1 MNFLQ
6 EMAELGA
13 QQAAA
18 ALSTMVALPVTVK
31 TRRAVQ
37 LTLPEITDV
46 ENPATASADFV
57 GVYFTLHG
65 PQPGSALV
73 VLPEDD
79 AGELVRIV
87 RASVCGGPALDEIG
101 MSAVAEIANI
111 IAGAFFAAARK
122 FVRFP
127 LIHSV
132 PRVLTAAWPSLVAML
147 KPAIARGECS
157 LALLECELAVERIN
171 ARCFLMIVVGKWTE

>member
-6 EMAELGA
+6 EMAQLGA
-13 QQAAA
+13 EQAAV
-18 ALSTMVALPVTVK
+18 ALSTMLELRVSVNTL
-31 TRRAVQ
+31 RAVQ
-37 LTLPEITDV
+37 LTLPEIAAVD
-46 ENPATASADFV
+46 TAAAARADFV

-65 PQPGSALV
+65 QQPGRALV
-73 VLPEDD
+73 IFSEDH
-79 AGELVRIV
+79 AGALVHVV
-87 RASVCGGPALDEIG
+87 RGERRAGPALDDLG
-101 MSAVAEIANI
+101 MSAIAEIGNV

-122 FVRFP
+122 FVQFP

-132 PRVLTAAWPSLVAML
+132 PRVVADAWKPLVGLLTPTVG
-147 KPAIARGECS
+147 RTDES

>member
-18 ALSTMVALPVTVK
+18 ALSTMVGLPVRVE

-37 LTLPEITDV
+37 VSLPEIADV
-46 ENPATASADFV
+46 ENPAAIDHFV

-65 PQPGSALV
+65 PEAGSALV
-73 VLPEDD
+73 ILPEDD
-79 AGELVRIV
+79 AGELVHV
-87 RASVCGGPALDEIG
+87 MRAGSTATPGLDGLG

-111 IAGAFFAAARK
+111 VAGAFFAAARK

-132 PRVLTAAWPSLVAML
+132 PRVVTDGWPGLVAL
-147 KPAIARGECS
+147 LRPAVARSEAS

-171 ARCFLMIVVGKWTE
+171 ARCFMMIVVGKWTE